1 MEARKR
7 SRRSA
12 KAAGRSFENDLV
24 EVFLQRGLAAV
35 RLGHQGTKDRG
46 DIRVELAPEHV
57 FEAKNCRAPALTQW
71 WREALRERDN
81 AQARFAW
88 IVHKRHGV
96 SDPSEQ
102 WVTATTGQLAEML
115 AEIASLRDQL
125 AKLATSVD
133 GSSMAIGELLSRQPA
148 TDTAETL
155 AASKPTGQPSRYW
168 RASDKSPVLA
178 PPTNPA
184 ADE

>member
-1 MEARKR
+1 MEARRR

-12 KAAGRSFENDLV
+12 KAAGRSLENDLV
-24 EVFLQRGLAAV
+24 EVFQRHGLAAV
-35 RLGHQGTKDRG
+35 RLGLQGTQDRG
-46 DIRVELAPEHV
+46 DIKVDLAPDHV
-57 FEAKNCRAPALTQW
+57 FEAKNCRTLALTQW

-102 WVTATTGQLAEML
+102 WVTTTTGQLAEIL

-125 AKLATSVD
+125 AD
-133 GSSMAIGELLSRQPA
+133 
-148 TDTAETL
+148 L
-155 AASKPTGQPSRYW
+155 AAPVDDSTMANDDSRTCEPPNDTLGTLTTSKSTG
-168 RASDKSPVLA
+168 
-178 PPTNPA
+178 
-184 ADE
+184 

>member
-1 MEARKR
+1 MEARNR

-12 KAAGRSFENDLV
+12 KAAGRLLENDLV
-24 EVFLQRGLAAV
+24 ELFHRHGLAAI
-35 RLGHQGTKDRG
+35 RLGLQGTQDRG
-46 DIRVELAPEHV
+46 DIKVELAPDHV
-57 FEAKNCRAPALTQW
+57 FEAKNCRTLALTQW

-115 AEIASLRDQL
+115 AEIASLRYQL
-125 AKLATSVD
+125 ANLAASVND
-133 GSSMAIGELLSRQPA
+133 SSMANDESLARQPA
-148 TDTAETL
+148 SDTAETL
-155 AASKPTGQPSRYW
+155 AASKSTG
-168 RASDKSPVLA
+168 
-178 PPTNPA
+178 
-184 ADE
+184 